1 LRYWRETLAG
11 SPVLALPT
19 DRPRPAV
26 QTFRE
31 ASLSLTVPRALLDRL
46 AQLGRR
52 SRATLFMVLTAAYQA
67 LLARSS
73 GQTDVSVGAPVAN
86 RTRGEIEGL
95 IGFFLNML
103 TLRGDLAGDPG
114 FDALLARVRRM
125 TLGAFAH
132 QDLPFEKVVEAL
144 APDRD
149 LSRSPL
155 FQVILVLQNAPME
168 VLQLPELKLIPLD
181 VEERTAKLDL
191 SLVLEEKGA
200 AGLLGKLRYNRD
212 LFDAPTMAR
221 LLGHWQSLLAA
232 AAEEPGLR
240 LSALPLLSAA
250 EAQQLREW
258 NATAAVYPLATCL
271 HQLIEAQVERTPE
284 APAVVFEGEVLSYR
298 EIDAAANRVAH
309 RLRDV
314 GV

>member
-1 LRYWRETLAG
+1 
-11 SPVLALPT
+11 
-19 DRPRPAV
+19 
-26 QTFRE
+26 
-31 ASLSLTVPRALLDRL
+31 
-46 AQLGRR
+46 
-52 SRATLFMVLTAAYQA
+52 
-67 LLARSS
+67 
-73 GQTDVSVGAPVAN
+73 
-86 RTRGEIEGL
+86 
-95 IGFFLNML
+95 
-103 TLRGDLAGDPG
+103 
-114 FDALLARVRRM
+114 
-125 TLGAFAH
+125 
-132 QDLPFEKVVEAL
+132 
-144 APDRD
+144 
-149 LSRSPL
+149 
-155 FQVILVLQNAPME
+155 
-168 VLQLPELKLIPLD
+168 
-181 VEERTAKLDL
+181 AKLDL

-250 EAQQLREW
+250 EAQQRREW

-314 GV
+314 GVGPDVPVGICLERSLELMVGLLAILKAGGAYVPLDPSYPAERLSYMLEDSRVPVLVTAEGLGTEFGARRLTLDGGWWREGAAVAPVENRSQPESLAYVIYTSGSTG